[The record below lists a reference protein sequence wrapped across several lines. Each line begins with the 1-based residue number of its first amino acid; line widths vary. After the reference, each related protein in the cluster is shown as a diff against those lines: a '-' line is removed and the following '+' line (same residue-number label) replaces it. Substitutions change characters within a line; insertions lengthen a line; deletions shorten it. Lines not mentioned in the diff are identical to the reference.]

1 MARFPP
7 ADDISGR
14 RHRVRL
20 EQHRCTRTAGEEG
33 LASTGADPGGR
44 RAAELAQDGAGQLAV
59 KDDVSKPAI
68 WTPNEPSGGRHN

>member
-1 MARFPP
+1 MHPN
-7 ADDISGR
+7 GR
-14 RHRVRL
+14 RGS
-20 EQHRCTRTAGEEG
+20 AGPPW
-33 LASTGADPGGR
+33 ADPGGR